1 MHYVYIIFSRSLS
14 KFYAGETSD
23 LEIRLKGHNSNKN
36 RFTGKV
42 NDWVL
47 VWKTEF
53 PARTEALKFERKI
66 KKRGIKR
73 FLEDIDFKF

>member
-1 MHYVYIIFSRSLS
+1 
-14 KFYAGETSD
+14 
-23 LEIRLKGHNSNKN
+23 
-36 RFTGKV
+36 V
-42 NDWVL
+42 NYWVL